1 MRRRSAGA
9 RAGNALAAR
18 GQLAGRDLALWLARA
33 HIIYAS
39 QEIRVLQ
46 FAVYSCNAAHAS
58 TELAR
63 TRTTSKRSSRPPAL
77 LGLAGTLAAIP
88 CAPEPREHP
97 PTHWWDSFG
106 AYNSFRAAL
115 RIAARQRAV
124 QRFQTPRPT
133 EL

>member
-1 MRRRSAGA
+1 MRRRSAG
-9 RAGNALAAR
+9 RPG
-18 GQLAGRDLALWLARA
+18 GQRSGSTRERLGSSDLALWRARA
-33 HIIYAS
+33 HLERS
-39 QEIRVLQ
+39 RVLQ

-58 TELAR
+58 TELDR